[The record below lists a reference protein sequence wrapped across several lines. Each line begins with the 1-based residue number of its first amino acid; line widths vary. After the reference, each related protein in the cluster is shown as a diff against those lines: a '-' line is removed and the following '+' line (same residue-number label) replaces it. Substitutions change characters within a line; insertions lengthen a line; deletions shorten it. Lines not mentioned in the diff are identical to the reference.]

1 MKAEGESDVAA
12 LLRWWDAAEDCGSND
27 LRGRVLR
34 AVTEVLELEGLASG
48 GSLTKAGKALIR
60 RVDAQAQE
68 GRRLVTARDRAAW
81 WTAALVT
88 AATAAGLV
96 WLVARAWG
104 L

>member
-60 RVDAQAQE
+60 RVDA
-68 GRRLVTARDRAAW
+68 RMRKLKK
-81 WTAALVT
+81 
-88 AATAAGLV
+88 AG
-96 WLVARAWG
+96 AS
-104 L
+104 